1 MARPKR
7 MGAYNALDDL
17 LPGPAWGAPDDEE
30 PGWGAPGD
38 QGPGWGV
45 PGDQGPGW
53 GVPGDERPGWDGPGD
68 RGPGWDLST
77 AGMAG
82 EPAPPARRPRLE
94 PVPDPPGPARR
105 RARDRRAGANALD
118 ELLPGPRGGA
128 GVDELLPGPSAPAG
142 RRLGVAPRPRS
153 PGRHLGVWNPLDGPP
168 PPPAPPVPA
177 PPPVPA
183 KVRVSFRLPADLVET
198 ARDAVAHLA
207 GTADRTNLT
216 ALTERAL
223 RVELARLAITHNHGQ
238 PFTPRDS

>member
-17 LPGPAWGAPDDEE
+17 LPGPAWGASGDE
-30 PGWGAPGD
+30 
-38 QGPGWGV
+38 GPGWGD
-45 PGDQGPGW
+45 PD
-53 GVPGDERPGWDGPGD
+53 DE
-68 RGPGWDLST
+68 GPGWDLSS
-77 AGMAG
+77 AG

-105 RARDRRAGANALD
+105 RSRDRRAGANALD
-118 ELLPGPRGGA
+118 ELLPGPRSGA

-142 RRLGVAPRPRS
+142 RRLGMAPRPRS

-168 PPPAPPVPA
+168 PAPPAPPVPA
-177 PPPVPA
+177 APPPPA
-183 KVRVSFRLPADLVET
+183 KVRVSFRLPADLVEM
-198 ARDAVAHLA
+198 ARDAVTHLD
-207 GTADRTNLT
+207 GTADRINLT

-238 PFTPRDS
+238 PFPPRDS

>member
-1 MARPKR
+1 MGRPWR
-7 MGAYNALDDL
+7 PGA
-17 LPGPAWGAPDDEE
+17 
-30 PGWGAPGD
+30 
-38 QGPGWGV
+38 GV
-45 PGDQGPGW
+45 
-53 GVPGDERPGWDGPGD
+53 ERPRGREAGLGRPRRPEAGLGPEQ
-68 RGPGWDLST
+68 
-77 AGMAG
+77 AGTAG

-94 PVPDPPGPARR
+94 PVPDPPGPGRR

-168 PPPAPPVPA
+168 PPPTPPVPA

>member
-17 LPGPAWGAPDDEE
+17 LPGPAWGAPGDEE
-30 PGWGAPGD
+30 PGWGGPGD
-38 QGPGWGV
+38 Q
-45 PGDQGPGW
+45 
-53 GVPGDERPGWDGPGD
+53 
-68 RGPGWDLST
+68 GPGWDLST
-77 AGMAG
+77 AG
-82 EPAPPARRPRLE
+82 EPAPPAWRPRLE
-94 PVPDPPGPARR
+94 PVPDPPGPGRR
-105 RARDRRAGANALD
+105 RARDRRGGANALD

-142 RRLGVAPRPRS
+142 RRLGVARPRS
-153 PGRHLGVWNPLDGPP
+153 PGRHLGIWNPLDGPP
-168 PPPAPPVPA
+168 PAPAAPPA
-177 PPPVPA
+177 PA

-238 PFTPRDS
+238 PFPPRDS